1 MVLILVHSSTTCTLY
16 TGKLTGLKLGVCLFY
31 CQLICFWNFAHCQSS
46 RWPSLRYTL
55 VIIFLAIL
63 SRRVK
68 KALVN
73 TDGQI
78 DVASF
83 VFNLYNSIGFYRY
96 TFYIDIFYNYAF
108 HYDYILFFL
117 KGGGAVLLVITQS
130 FIFYIDIVCFRF
142 NVCIP

>member
-16 TGKLTGLKLGVCLFY
+16 TGKLTGIKLGVCFVLLSVNLFLKF
-31 CQLICFWNFAHCQSS
+31 CSLSIIKMTL
-46 RWPSLRYTL
+46 SLRYTL

-68 KALVN
+68 KALVIN

-83 VFNLYNSIGFYRY
+83 VFNLYNSMGFYRY
-96 TFYIDIFYNYAF
+96 TFYIDIF
-108 HYDYILFFL
+108 L
-117 KGGGAVLLVITQS
+117 
-130 FIFYIDIVCFRF
+130 
-142 NVCIP
+142 

>member
-1 MVLILVHSSTTCTLY
+1 M
-16 TGKLTGLKLGVCLFY
+16 
-31 CQLICFWNFAHCQSS
+31 
-46 RWPSLRYTL
+46 
-55 VIIFLAIL
+55 
-63 SRRVK
+63 
-68 KALVN
+68 VN
-73 TDGQI
+73 TGGQI

-108 HYDYILFFL
+108 HYDYILIFFEGGGG
-117 KGGGAVLLVITQS
+117 GGGAVLPVITQS